1 MGETKYKK
9 KFILLPDTE
18 MGKVF
23 NIFKENLNLQSS
35 TFKFSCRTK
44 KQIETTDTITTLN
57 LTDDDVITATL
68 V

>member
-1 MGETKYKK
+1 
-9 KFILLPDTE
+9 
-18 MGKVF
+18 VF